1 VRRWHRAL
9 AASALLAA
17 ALAGAEPQAPPDDQP
32 KGDIFDTE
40 IDLTHLGEVGLANA
54 LREAHAY
61 YARSA
66 KPLPEPVRSKLA
78 AGFPK
83 QVLDRVRVA
92 LTGEE
97 GTLPAIINFVQTR
110 FGDAVG
116 GTSAVTIDDIV
127 AFSQIPEPSELE
139 FWAHEVEHTVQY
151 RRLGGIDGFAAE
163 YTRSYQRLE
172 DEANRV
178 AAEVAAAA
186 RKSESPV
193 AAPPPDAKP

>member
-1 VRRWHRAL
+1 VRARHRWL
-9 AASALLAA
+9 AAGALLVAA
-17 ALAGAEPQAPPDDQP
+17 FAGAEPTPPANEEP
-32 KGDIFDTE
+32 VGDVFE
-40 IDLTHLGEVGLANA
+40 GQIDLTHLGEVGLANA
-54 LREAHAY
+54 LRQAHDY
-61 YARSA
+61 YAASA
-66 KPLPEPVRSKLA
+66 KPLPEAVRSRLA
-78 AGFPK
+78 ASFPK
-83 QVLDRVRVA
+83 EVLDRVRVVE
-92 LTGEE
+92 TGEE

-163 YTRSYQRLE
+163 YARNYQGLE
-172 DEANRV
+172 DEANAV

-186 RKSESPV
+186 RKPQSPV
-193 AAPPPDAKP
+193 AAPPPGKKP

>member
-1 VRRWHRAL
+1 VRVWHRL
-9 AASALLAA
+9 VAAGALLLA
-17 ALAGAEPQAPPDDQP
+17 ALAGAEPQEPAEEPPI
-32 KGDIFDTE
+32 GGIFDTQT
-40 IDLTHLGEVGLANA
+40 DLTHLGEVGLATA
-54 LREAHAY
+54 LRQAHAY
-61 YARSA
+61 YAQSA
-66 KPLPEPVRSKLA
+66 RPLPESVRSRLA

-83 QVLDRVRVA
+83 EILDRVRVVE
-92 LTGEE
+92 TGEE

-139 FWAHEVEHTVQY
+139 FWAHEVEHVVQY

-172 DEANRV
+172 DEANAV

-186 RKSESPV
+186 RKPESPV
-193 AAPPPDAKP
+193 AAPPPDPKP